1 MLHDARSLP
10 PGANLETDLCIVG
23 AGAAGITLAR
33 AFIGSGLRVCVLE
46 SGGLDPDPAVQALAD
61 GENTGLP
68 YHPLAQMRLRRFGGT
83 TNHWSGWCR
92 PPRAFDFQPRP
103 WIPGSGWPFALD
115 ELEPYLRSAHE
126 LCQLGPYDYRPEFW
140 ADAPERQ
147 PLKFADGRV
156 LTAVTQFSL
165 PVRFGRAY
173 RTDLERAGNVS
184 VWLHANAV
192 RMDTD
197 EAGRSVTRLQGAC
210 LDGPDFTVT
219 ARHYVLSA
227 GGIENARLLLESD
240 HRQRGGVGNGNDLVG
255 RYFMDHIKFEA
266 AQFQP
271 TRPDLPLGYYLR
283 HTVRGTRMKGTLC
296 FSEELLRREALL
308 ECYFEFEPLRRAPGA
323 MGGHVAGMLSDTAW
337 PAAGPPP
344 PWSVI
349 LRLDPAPNPE
359 SRVSLSGQRDA
370 LGMRMVRLD
379 WRFGELERRSFDRA
393 ARLLAAEIGRSGLGR
408 LRLTP
413 YEGRQ
418 WPPPPGVAV
427 PTGFHHM
434 GTTRMHRDPKQGVV
448 DENGRVH
455 GVGNLYVAG
464 ASVFPNYEGYP
475 TLTLVALAL
484 RLAAHLRNLAT

>member
-10 PGANLETDLCIVG
+10 PGTNLETDVCIIG
-23 AGAAGITLAR
+23 AGAAGISLAR
-33 AFIGSGLRVCVLE
+33 ALIGSGFRVCILE
-46 SGGLDPDPAVQALAD
+46 SGGFDPDPADQALAA

-68 YHPLAQMRLRRFGGT
+68 YHPLEQMRLRRFGGT

-92 PPRAFDFQPRP
+92 PPRAFDFQHRS
-103 WIPGSGWPFALD
+103 WIPGSGWPFTLD
-115 ELEPYLRSAHE
+115 ELKPYLRSAHE
-126 LCQLGPYDYRPEFW
+126 LCQLGPYDYRPENW

-156 LTAVTQFSL
+156 LTAVIQYSPPT
-165 PVRFGRAY
+165 RFGRTY
-173 RTDLERAGNVS
+173 RADLENAGNVA

-192 RMDTD
+192 RIETD
-197 EAGRSVTRLQGAC
+197 ETARSVTHLEAAC
-210 LDGPDFTVT
+210 LNGPRFTVT
-219 ARHYVLSA
+219 ARHYVLAA

-240 HRQRGGVGNGNDLVG
+240 HRQRGGLGNGNDLVG

-271 TRPDLPLGYYLR
+271 ARSDLPMGYYQR
-283 HTVRGTRMKGTLC
+283 HVVRGVRMKGSLC
-296 FSEELLRREALL
+296 FSEELLRREELL
-308 ECYFEFEPLRRAPGA
+308 ECYFEFEPPRRTPDAT
-323 MGGHVAGMLSDTAW
+323 GGYVAGMLSDTMGA
-337 PAAGPPP
+337 PV

-349 LRLDPAPNPE
+349 LRLDPAPNPD
-359 SRVSLSGQRDA
+359 SRVRLGDHRDA
-370 LGMRMVRLD
+370 LGMRVVRLH
-379 WRFGELERRSFDRA
+379 WRFGEMERRSFDRA

-408 LRLTP
+408 LRLTSFDD
-413 YEGRQ
+413 GQ
-418 WPPPPGVAV
+418 WPPPPGIAV

-434 GTTRMHRDPKQGVV
+434 GTTRMHRDPKRGVV

-484 RLAAHLRNLAT
+484 RLAAHLRTLKA